1 MKKNIF
7 KILLIALV
15 SLILLASC
23 SSDSKDKD
31 NKKESTDDTEQTETS
46 SAKKDTDI
54 PNPCEVVDFAD
65 IQAVMNQTLSSE
77 NGEKGNYFDDGETQH
92 CSWEAEDSPYS
103 SFEIRLGEA
112 GVGSNNFDAVQASD
126 PANQID
132 LEDLGD
138 KALVQKNLS
147 VLYFS
152 HNGVF
157 YAVQAVQNEKDFSA
171 DTSIPEKL
179 KIEGSSISG
188 TIASNLSAE
197 YLIAKKIIENN

>member
-1 MKKNIF
+1 MQKNFLKMLMVALIS
-7 KILLIALV
+7 LLLF
-15 SLILLASC
+15 ASC

-31 NKKESTDDTEQTETS
+31 SKKESTKETKQTETS
-46 SAKKDTDI
+46 SAKKANDV

-65 IQAVMNQTLSSE
+65 IQAVMNQTLSSD
-77 NGEKGNYFDDGETQH
+77 NGEKGKFFDDGETQH

-103 SFEIRLGEA
+103 SIEIRLGED

-126 PANQID
+126 PTNQLD
-132 LEDLGD
+132 LEGLGD
-138 KALVQKNLS
+138 KALVLKNLS

-171 DTSIPEKL
+171 DTSIPQEL
-179 KIEGSSISG
+179 KIEGSTISG
-188 TIASNLSAE
+188 NTASNLAAE